1 MEDRAG
7 MDRRIAAPPTM
18 SSLAAEALRS
28 MILSGEL
35 LPGDKLPENSLTAQ
49 LGVSRSPLREA
60 MSVLEQEGLIVQAP
74 RRGAVVAPLTAHD
87 IYEIYTLREQLEEL
101 AIRLGVPVVDESR
114 LDRLREAFAAL
125 EAATGDDQSEHTRLA
140 FEFHLALI
148 GLAGH
153 RRLEDA
159 FRSLSL
165 QMQLCM
171 AMNRRARAGLES
183 IGEDAARHRPLLDLA
198 LAGDP
203 DALLEAVRH
212 HGQRTFLLDAEEHV
226 GGHSPQSRAWFA
238 GVRAQLEGSAE
249 SRPEGAGPGAG
260 AGPVDV
266 ESAS

>member
-1 MEDRAG
+1 

-18 SSLAAEALRS
+18 SVLAAEALRS

-35 LPGDKLPENSLTAQ
+35 LPGDRLPENSLTAQ

-101 AIRLGVPVVDESR
+101 AIRLGVPVVGEGR
-114 LDRLREAFAAL
+114 LDRLREAYAAL
-125 EAATGDDQSEHTRLA
+125 EAATGADQNEHTRLA
-140 FEFHLALI
+140 FEFHLALV

-153 RRLEDA
+153 RRLEDT

-183 IGEDAARHRPLLDLA
+183 IREDAARHRPLLDLA
-198 LAGDP
+198 VAGDP
-203 DALLEAVRH
+203 DALLEALRN

-226 GGHSPQSRAWFA
+226 GGHSPESRAWFA
-238 GVRAQLEGSAE
+238 NVRAQLQDSAE
-249 SRPEGAGPGAG
+249 APVVAPEPEARTGPGDAEPD
-260 AGPVDV
+260 A
-266 ESAS
+266 

>member
-1 MEDRAG
+1 MNSDKGADV
-7 MDRRIAAPPTM
+7 DRRIAAPPTM
-18 SSLAAEALRS
+18 SVLAAEALRS

-35 LPGDKLPENSLTAQ
+35 LPGDRLPENSLTAQ

-101 AIRLGVPVVDESR
+101 AIRLGVPVLEESR
-114 LDRLREAFAAL
+114 LDRLRESFAAL
-125 EAATGDDQSEHTRLA
+125 EAATGDDQTEHTRLA
-140 FEFHLALI
+140 FEFHLALV

-153 RRLEDA
+153 GRLEES

-183 IGEDAARHRPLLDLA
+183 IVEDAARHRPLLDLA
-198 LAGDP
+198 LAGDREGLLV
-203 DALLEAVRH
+203 ALRN

-226 GGHSPQSRAWFA
+226 GGHSPESRAWFA
-238 GVRAQLEGSAE
+238 QVRSQLAN
-249 SRPEGAGPGAG
+249 PE
-260 AGPVDV
+260 
-266 ESAS
+266 AS